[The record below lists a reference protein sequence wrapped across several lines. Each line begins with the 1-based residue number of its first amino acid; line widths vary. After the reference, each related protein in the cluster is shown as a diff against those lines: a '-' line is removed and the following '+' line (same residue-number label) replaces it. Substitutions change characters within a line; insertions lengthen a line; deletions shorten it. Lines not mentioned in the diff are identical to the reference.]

1 MKNNPEVLVLHHSL
15 SDFAGDQL
23 YIINQYHK
31 NHWGMKS
38 ELGWYVGY
46 HFLIEKSGKLVRTRN
61 DWEEGVHAIGWNLKS
76 IGVCLS
82 GDFTKE
88 LPTKAQI
95 DSVRELVNKYKLP
108 LKFHRE
114 VQAYRTC
121 PGPINKSIFDSP
133 PILPAMPD
141 EEVKK
146 AENIKKQIS
155 ILNELVIRFKKLLEL
170 LKLR

>member
-1 MKNNPEVLVLHHSL
+1 MNKPEVIVLHHSL

-31 NHWGMKS
+31 DQWEMKS
-38 ELGWYVGY
+38 ELEWFVGY
-46 HFLIEKSGKLVRTRN
+46 HWLVEKSGKKVRCRN
-61 DWEEGVHAIGWNLKS
+61 DWEEGAHTMGWNLKS
-76 IGVCLS
+76 IGICLS

-95 DSVRELVNKYKLP
+95 DSVRELIQRYNLP
-108 LKFHRE
+108 LKFHLE
-114 VQAYRTC
+114 VQNYLTC
-121 PGPINKSIFDSP
+121 PGPINKSIFDP
-133 PILPAMPD
+133 PPVLPSVPD

-155 ILNELVIRFKKLLEL
+155 ILSELVLRLKQLLAL
-170 LKLR
+170 LTLRK

>member
-1 MKNNPEVLVLHHSL
+1 MNKAEVLVLHHSL

-31 NHWGMKS
+31 NQWEMKS
-38 ELGWYVGY
+38 TLGWYVGY
-46 HFLIEKSGKLVRTRN
+46 HWLIEKSGKKVRCRN

-76 IGVCLS
+76 IGICLA

-88 LPTKAQI
+88 MPTKAQI
-95 DSVRELVNKYKLP
+95 ESTRELVQLYKLP
-108 LKFHRE
+108 LRFHRE
-114 VQAYRTC
+114 VQDYRTC
-121 PGPINKSIFDSP
+121 PGPINKSIFDPP
-133 PILPAMPD
+133 PILSVIPD

-155 ILNELVIRFKKLLEL
+155 ILSELVA
-170 LKLR
+170 KLRQLLALFLKK